1 MLYKESDG
9 GFRFLDI
16 QRSMTAWQTYVADG
30 IKWYNQNNCD

>member
-16 QRSMTAWQTYVADG
+16 QRSMKWQTYVADG